1 MTYIIVT
8 VFPFTRFWWI
18 WSYTGRYLQNN
29 VTEPQTKENTSQLK
43 DELKKLRI
51 EKLKVERER
60 DLALQDKD
68 EALIRSGK
76 MTRIKCLPNMSPNS
90 F

>member
-1 MTYIIVT
+1 
-8 VFPFTRFWWI
+8 
-18 WSYTGRYLQNN
+18 
-29 VTEPQTKENTSQLK
+29 LK

-68 EALIRSGK
+68 EALTRSGK